1 MRFQGLSAFPI
12 TPADADGKVIPGDLR
27 RIVRRSAD
35 AGVDSVCVLGST
47 GGFAYLDP
55 DQRRV
60 AVDAAVAEL
69 DGSLPVI
76 VGVGALRTDTAISL
90 AHHAKA
96 AGADALLV
104 PPISYTSLT
113 DDEVFTHYAAIADAG
128 DLPICIYN
136 NPTTTHFTFSPDL
149 LVRLSAIPQIRA
161 VKMPLP
167 APNDFGTEIAAL
179 RARLPHGFSIGYS
192 GDWGCAR
199 AMLAGADAFYSV
211 AAGTW
216 PAATLRLVRTG
227 QSGDGQETARIDAGF
242 QPLWSLF
249 HQYGSFRVVHR
260 AANLMGLSDAQ
271 PPRPILPL
279 APDRDAALRH
289 AISALDGI

>member
-27 RIVRRSAD
+27 RIVRQSAD

-55 DQRRV
+55 DQRCV
-60 AVDAAVAEL
+60 ALDAAMAEL
-69 DGSLPVI
+69 DGSLPLI

-90 AHHAKA
+90 ARHAKA
-96 AGADALLV
+96 TGADALLV
-104 PPISYTSLT
+104 PPISYTPLT

-128 DLPICIYN
+128 DLPVCIYN

-167 APNDFGTEIAAL
+167 AQNDFGIEITTL
-179 RARLPHGFSIGYS
+179 RARLPQGFSIGYS
-192 GDWGCAR
+192 GDWGCAG

-216 PAATLRLVRTG
+216 PEATLRLVRTG
-227 QSGDGQETARIDAGF
+227 QSGDGQETTRIDAGF

-249 HQYGSFRVVHR
+249 RQYGSFRVVHR

-279 APDRDAALRH
+279 APDHDAALRD
-289 AISALDGI
+289 AISALDGM